1 MVYYHCQEE
10 RGVKRTSY
18 GLPVFSKKP
27 LKRIRKC
34 RKPLDNSLKMCY
46 NKGTD
51 GEGSAT
57 REELAD
63 PRESVRHSPKT
74 PTAWSPVVRYINVN
88 QALRTQPQTA
98 GRGTAGRGK
107 KIFLKKYLTF
117 YPVCGIIIPERERT
131 PQIERRT

>member
-74 PTAWSPVVRYINVN
+74 PTAWSPVVRYISVN

-117 YPVCGIIIPERERT
+117 LPGYAIIIPERERT
-131 PQIERRT
+131 P

>member
-1 MVYYHCQEE
+1 MGRALGNVRLWRKWVQFP
-10 RGVKRTSY
+10 
-18 GLPVFSKKP
+18 LPPQKNKKS
-27 LKRIRKC
+27 
-34 RKPLDNSLKMCY
+34 LDKAQILCY
-46 NKGTD
+46 NKDTK
-51 GEGSAT
+51 GEESAT

-74 PTAWSPVVRYINVN
+74 PTAWSPVVRYISVN

>member
-117 YPVCGIIIPERERT
+117 HPVCAIIISERERT
-131 PQIERRT
+131 P

>member
-1 MVYYHCQEE
+1 MVYYYCQED
-10 RGVKRTSY
+10 RGVERTSY

-27 LKRIRKC
+27 LKRIKKC
-34 RKPLDNSLKMCY
+34 RKPLDNPLKVRY
-46 NKGTD
+46 KKGTD
-51 GEGSAT
+51 GEESAT

-98 GRGTAGRGK
+98 GRGPAGRGK

>member
-1 MVYYHCQEE
+1 MFAFGESGFNSHH
-10 RGVKRTSY
+10 R
-18 GLPVFSKKP
+18 PKKS
-27 LKRIRKC
+27 
-34 RKPLDNSLKMCY
+34 LDKAQNLCY
-46 NKGTD
+46 NKDTK

-107 KIFLKKYLTF
+107 KIFKKMLDILPGLWYYNTRKRKN
-117 YPVCGIIIPERERT
+117 PKNRKENT
-131 PQIERRT
+131 K

>member
-1 MVYYHCQEE
+1 MVYYHCQED
-10 RGVKRTSY
+10 RGVERTSY

-27 LKRIRKC
+27 LKRIKKC
-34 RKPLDNSLKMCY
+34 RKPLDSPLKVCY
-46 NKGTD
+46 NKD
-51 GEGSAT
+51 IKGEGSAT

-74 PTAWSPVVRYINVN
+74 PTAWSPVVRYISVN

-98 GRGTAGRGK
+98 GKGTAGRGK

>member
-74 PTAWSPVVRYINVN
+74 PTAWSPVVRYISVN

-107 KIFLKKYLTF
+107 KIFLKKCLTF
-117 YPVCGIIIPERERT
+117 YPVYGIIISERERT
-131 PQIERRT
+131 P